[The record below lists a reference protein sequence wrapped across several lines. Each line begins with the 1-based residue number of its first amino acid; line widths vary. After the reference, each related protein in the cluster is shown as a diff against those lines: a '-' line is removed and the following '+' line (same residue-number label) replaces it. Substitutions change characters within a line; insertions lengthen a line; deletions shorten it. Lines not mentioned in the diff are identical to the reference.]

1 MSAHTTDP
9 YELSRFVD
17 AQEECYATAVEELR
31 SGAKQSHWM
40 WFVFPQVAGLG
51 FSSMAQQYAIRSR
64 LEAEAYL
71 AHPILGPRLT
81 ACAEALLGVH
91 DRSAEQI
98 MGFPDVLKLQ
108 SSMTLFSEVSSPGSV
123 FERVLE
129 KYYGGEK
136 DKKTIR
142 YIS

>member
-1 MSAHTTDP
+1 MGAHTTDP

-17 AQEECYATAVEELR
+17 AQEECYATALEELCA
-31 SGAKQSHWM
+31 GAKQNHWM
-40 WFVFPQVAGLG
+40 WFIFPQVAGLG
-51 FSSMAQQYAIRSR
+51 FSSTAERYAIRSR
-64 LEAEAYL
+64 HEAEAYL
-71 AHPILGPRLT
+71 AHRILGPRLI

-91 DRSAEQI
+91 ARSAEQI

-129 KYYGGEK
+129 TYYGAEK
-136 DKKTIR
+136 DRKTIR